1 MEKNNI
7 ITFVLLSLGLAS
19 LAGCDGF
26 LDKLPDNRAEMD
38 SESKIQNLLVS
49 AYPRNDFMLLTEFM
63 SDNVDDMGAGNP
75 YTDRF
80 IDQVYAWSE
89 ITETDNE
96 APENVW
102 NSSYYAIAAA
112 NQALQAIEDLGG
124 PATSELKAAKAEAL
138 LCRAYNHFILT
149 NLFCKSYNPST
160 SEKDLGIPYSEE
172 PETTLVVHHERGTVA
187 EDYERMDADIQE
199 ALPLQADSYFS
210 VPKYHFN
217 KKAAYAFAARF
228 YLFYQKWDKAEE
240 YASRCLGSAPETML
254 RDWKATAGMTQT
266 YDAIVSHF
274 IDASLNCNLLLLTAY
289 SKMGLAFGPYYLYS
303 KYAHNNHIATTE
315 DVLAANIWRSGEY
328 YMPPKVYKGTNL
340 DKTVF
345 WKLPYLFEYT
355 DAVAGIGYYRTVY
368 PAFWCDETLLV
379 RAEARTMLEKFDEA
393 AADLTLWMKNIVN
406 TETVLDPSSIRRYY
420 NAVKYST
427 WDSPT
432 IKKKL
437 NPSFDIGMETSVKEA
452 MIQCVLGFRRI
463 ETLGQGLRWFD
474 VNRYGICIDRR
485 TIGADGEPER
495 VTDSLKIDDLRRA
508 LQIPRKV
515 IDAGLEANPR

>member
-1 MEKNNI
+1 MKKNNI
-7 ITFVLLSLGLAS
+7 LTSALLSLGLAA

-26 LDKLPDNRAEMD
+26 LDRLPDNRTEID
-38 SESKIQNLLVS
+38 TESKIQSLLVS

-63 SDNVDDMGAGNP
+63 SDNVDDMGSGNP

-80 IDQVYAWSE
+80 IDQVYAWDE

-96 APENVW
+96 SPLNVW
-102 NSSYYAIAAA
+102 NASYYAIAAA
-112 NQALQAIEDLGG
+112 NQALQAIENLGG
-124 PATSELKAAKAEAL
+124 ASTSALKASKAEAL
-138 LCRAYNHFILT
+138 LCRAYNHFVLA
-149 NLFCKSYNPST
+149 NLFCKSYDPAT
-160 SEKDLGIPYSEE
+160 SGEDRGIPYSEE

-187 EDYERMDADIQE
+187 EDYERIDADIQE
-199 ALPLQADSYFS
+199 ALPLVSDAVFS

-240 YASRCLGSAPETML
+240 YATRCLGSAPETML
-254 RDWKATAGMTQT
+254 RDWAATASLTQT

-289 SKMGLAFGPYYLYS
+289 SKMGLAFGPFFTYS
-303 KYAHNNHIATTE
+303 KYAHNNYLATTE
-315 DVLAANIWRSGEY
+315 DALAANVWKSGDY
-328 YMPPKVYKGTNL
+328 YMPPKVYKATNL
-340 DKTVF
+340 DKTIF

-379 RAEARTMLEKFDEA
+379 RAEARTMLEKYDEA
-393 AADLTLWMKNIVN
+393 AADLTLWMRNIVD
-406 TETVLDPSSIRRYY
+406 TETTLDPSSIRRFY
-420 NAVKYST
+420 NSVEYSVWNAPTVKKRLS
-427 WDSPT
+427 
-432 IKKKL
+432 
-437 NPSFDIGMETSVKEA
+437 PSFDIGMENSVKEA
-452 MIQCVLGFRRI
+452 MLQCVLGFRRI

-474 VNRYGICIDRR
+474 IKRYGIVIDRR
-485 TIGADGEPER
+485 VIGADGEPER
-495 VTDSLKIDDLRRA
+495 VTDSLKVDDLRRA
-508 LQIPRKV
+508 LQIPGKV

>member
-1 MEKNNI
+1 MKKNNI
-7 ITFVLLSLGLAS
+7 LTSVLLSLGMVAMT
-19 LAGCDGF
+19 GCDGF
-26 LDKLPDNRAEMD
+26 LDKLPDNRAEID
-38 SESKIQNLLVS
+38 TESKIQSLLVS

-63 SDNVDDMGAGNP
+63 SDNVDDMGGSNP

-80 IDQVYAWSE
+80 IDQVYSWSE

-96 APENVW
+96 SPENVW

-112 NQALQAIEDLGG
+112 NQALRAIENLGG
-124 PATSELKAAKAEAL
+124 PSTTELKAAKAEAL

-160 SEKDLGIPYSEE
+160 SGEDLGIPYSEE

-199 ALPLQADSYFS
+199 ALPLQADTYFS

-228 YLFYQKWDKAEE
+228 YLFYQKWGKAEE

-254 RDWKATAGMTQT
+254 RDWKATAEMTQT

-289 SKMGLAFGPYYLYS
+289 SKMGLAFGPYFVYS
-303 KYAHNNHIATTE
+303 KYAHNNYIATTE
-315 DVLAANIWRSGEY
+315 DALAANIWKSGDY

-393 AADLTLWMKNIVN
+393 AADLTLWMRNIVN
-406 TETVLDPSSIRRYY
+406 TETVLDPSSVRRYY
-420 NAVKYST
+420 NSVKYST
-427 WDSPT
+427 WESPT

-437 NPSFDIGMETSVKEA
+437 NPSFDIGIETSVKEA

-474 VNRYGICIDRR
+474 INRYGIAIDRR
-485 TIGADGEPER
+485 VIGADGEPEQ
-495 VTDSLKIDDLRRA
+495 VTDCLGVDDSRRA

-515 IDAGLEANPR
+515 IDAGLVANPR